1 MNKLLAVAIMIAAI
15 WIASCAKMHDGKS
28 WEHTGDS
35 ETHQDDQPYIF
46 EHKH

>member
-1 MNKLLAVAIMIAAI
+1 MNKLTIVVMIIAAI
-15 WIASCAKMHDGKS
+15 WIVGCSSMHDGKG

-35 ETHQDDQPYIF
+35 ETHQDDQPYII